1 MKGVKYPDVELE
13 MPDFIV
19 RADEILEAEI
29 QAEIRAELERI
40 RILNRT
46 PVPYMNPRMITRR
59 QRAARRKQVRDQ
71 HNYNLPEWLVN
82 PLGLQEEVDYEA
94 VQEEKE
100 AHEGQ
105 QKMAEDAERK
115 AIEIALI
122 HT

>member
-46 PVPYMNPRMITRR
+46 PVPYMNPRMITRK
-59 QRAARRKQVRDQ
+59 QQAAKRKQVRDQ

-82 PLGLQEEVDYEA
+82 PLGLQEEADYEA